1 MKDISALEKAYKD
14 DGAALLAVCRRY
26 VCDEQTAQD
35 MLQDGFVTAW
45 CNFDKFEDRGKGS
58 LKAWL
63 SKIMVNTCLMYLR
76 KNDLLKESRE
86 ITEAEYRLVAPG
98 GLAGMV
104 SGMDSGTLHNLVSG
118 LPPDERT
125 VLNLAVFEEFSHKEI
140 SKMLGISES
149 NSATRLHRAKKHLAE
164 KIEQYEKR

>member
-1 MKDISALEKAYKD
+1 MKDISALEKAYNN

-26 VCDEQTAQD
+26 VCNEQTAQD

-58 LKAWL
+58 LRAWL
-63 SKIMVNTCLMYLR
+63 TKIMVNTCLMYLR
-76 KNDLLKESRE
+76 KNDLLKESQA
-86 ITEAEYRLVAPG
+86 ISEAEYRLVDPG
-98 GLAGMV
+98 GLAEMV
-104 SGMDSGTLHNLVSG
+104 RRMESGTLHKLVSE

-125 VLNLAVFEEFSHKEI
+125 VLNLAVFEDLPHREI
-140 SKMLGISES
+140 AKMLGISES
-149 NSATRLHRAKKHLAE
+149 NSATRLHRAKKHLAQ

>member
-1 MKDISALEKAYKD
+1 MKDISALEKAYKN

-26 VCDEQTAQD
+26 VCDEHTAQD

-58 LKAWL
+58 LRAWL
-63 SKIMVNTCLMYLR
+63 SKIMANTCLMHLR
-76 KNDLLKESRE
+76 KNDLLKESKVL
-86 ITEAEYRLVAPG
+86 TEEEYRLVDPVS
-98 GLAGMV
+98 LAETV
-104 SGMDSGTLHNLVSG
+104 KGMDSGTLHRIVAD

-125 VLNLAVFEEFSHKEI
+125 ILNLAVFEEFSHKEI

-149 NSATRLHRAKKHLAE
+149 NSATRLHRAKKHLA
-164 KIEQYEKR
+164 KMIEQYEKR